1 MSKGFIARLL
11 ALALAATCSVAMY
24 AQQPDQNAG
33 QQGGEGRGG
42 RMGRGPMTPQAEL
55 DRLTKEL
62 DLTKDQQDKIKP
74 ILEDQQKQMQA
85 LREDTSTAQ
94 QDRFTKMRDI
104 RKSHMDQVRAVLTSE
119 QQTKFDE
126 MQKRMM
132 ERGRGMG
139 GGERPQGTPPPPPP
153 QF

>member
-1 MSKGFIARLL
+1 MSKRWIARLL
-11 ALALAATCSVAMY
+11 ACALAATCSVAMY

-33 QQGGEGRGG
+33 QQGGEGR

-74 ILEDQQKQMQA
+74 ILEEQQKQMQA

-94 QDRFTKMRDI
+94 QDRFSKMRDI
-104 RKSHMDQVRAVLTSE
+104 RKGHMDQVRAVLTSE

-139 GGERPQGTPPPPPP
+139 GGGERPQGTPPPPP
-153 QF
+153 QS